1 MQIIEFKID
10 EPLLSSIDQAA
21 KMLAMSRSDFI
32 EAALQRAL
40 RQQRKIALERQ
51 HAEGYARQ
59 PQTESEREDWESVRG
74 WPE

>member
-1 MQIIEFKID
+1 MQIIEFNID

-21 KMLAMSRSDFI
+21 KTLAMSRADFI

-51 HAEGYARQ
+51 HAEGYARH
-59 PQTESEREDWESVRG
+59 PKSESESEDWDSVRG